1 MWNKVYEGNKL
12 LRKNKKLIQRWK
24 NIDQKRKQKQV
35 HKWPVG
41 VMGRKCD
48 NRHPYTDLMVGLSGV
63 PNLTLDYFKFK
74 QW

>member
-1 MWNKVYEGNKL
+1 MRGPTNSNVSVSAGAT
-12 LRKNKKLIQRWK
+12 RQ
-24 NIDQKRKQKQV
+24 QKRKQKQV